1 MAKEYEFHKAAHPPA
16 DNEGKI
22 VFSKDGFLEVG
33 GKWQISNYI
42 THEDFINIG
51 VNKIIFADNPFF
63 WKFLKLKIFF
73 KWKVHTWK

>member
-33 GKWQISNYI
+33 GK
-42 THEDFINIG
+42 
-51 VNKIIFADNPFF
+51 
-63 WKFLKLKIFF
+63 
-73 KWKVHTWK
+73 